1 VAWQGGLLSVFL
13 MGCYDQESKRWKTVC
28 KVGNGHD
35 DATIARLQGELK
47 PLMTKISADYSK
59 VPEWLDIPRSLV
71 PDWIIN
77 DPKTYLSLSLSSI
90 DRSEIDACVI
100 VVSGPVWEIVGS
112 EFSKADRHTAD
123 GISIR
128 FPRVVRIRYAKLTCF
143 FYYEDIHFELYKSIS
158 FLLLCV
164 FFF

>member
-1 VAWQGGLLSVFL
+1 

-77 DPKTYLSLSLSSI
+77 DPKTYLSLSPLS
-90 DRSEIDACVI
+90 I
-100 VVSGPVWEIVGS
+100 V
-112 EFSKADRHTAD
+112 
-123 GISIR
+123 
-128 FPRVVRIRYAKLTCF
+128 L
-143 FYYEDIHFELYKSIS
+143 KSIPA
-158 FLLLCV
+158 
-164 FFF
+164 